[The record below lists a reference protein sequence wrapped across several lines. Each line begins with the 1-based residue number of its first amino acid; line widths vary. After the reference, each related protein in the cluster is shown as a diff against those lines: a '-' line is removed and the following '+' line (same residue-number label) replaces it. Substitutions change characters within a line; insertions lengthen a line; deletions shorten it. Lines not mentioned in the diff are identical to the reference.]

1 MGITL
6 VSFVLILSLI
16 VFVHELGHFL
26 VARRHGIVV
35 EEFGFGY
42 PPRLI
47 KLGKRNGTIYSLNL
61 IPFGGFVRLRGE
73 DDPSQPGNFAA
84 ASKWARATTL
94 LAGAGMNFALA
105 ILLLTVLTMLSGVPD
120 RSQPGA
126 VIGRVVPGSPAEQGG
141 LKEGDRIVAA
151 NETPV
156 ATTVDL
162 VTHTRAHLGQPVTY
176 RVVRRDPATG
186 RETTLTFVITPRPNP
201 PDNEGP
207 LGIEIFTV
215 MRRAWLWEA
224 LWSGVRT
231 TGEVIWLTFHI
242 PATLIR
248 EGRPITDAGLVGPV
262 GIAAATGD
270 VVRTAAQANSIQP
283 VLWFVGLL
291 STAVGITNLL
301 PIPALDGGRLLFV
314 IAEALRRRRIE
325 PAREGLIHL
334 VGFALLLLIM
344 GVVTAREITAL
355 VTGQGLDLGAR

>member
-1 MGITL
+1 MAITL

-42 PPRLI
+42 PPRLL
-47 KLGKRNGTIYSLNL
+47 KLGERHGTVYSLNM

-105 ILLLTVLTMLSGVPD
+105 IVLLTLLTMLSGVPD

-126 VIGRVVPGSPAEQGG
+126 VIGGIAPGSPAEQAG
-141 LKEGDRIVAA
+141 LQKGDRIVAA
-151 NETPV
+151 NETMV
-156 ATTVDL
+156 VTTVDL

-176 RVVRRDPATG
+176 LVVRRDPTTG
-186 RETTLTFVITPRPNP
+186 AETTLTFVIIPRPNP

-215 MRRAWLWEA
+215 MRPAWIWEA
-224 LWSGVRT
+224 LWSGIRT
-231 TGEVIWLTFHI
+231 TGEVIWLTFQI
-242 PATLIR
+242 PASLIR
-248 EGRPITDAGLVGPV
+248 AGRPIQEVGLVGPV

-270 VVRTAAQANSIQP
+270 VVRSATAANSVEPI
-283 VLWFVGLL
+283 LWFVGLL
-291 STAVGITNLL
+291 SMAVGITNLL

-314 IAEALRRRRIE
+314 IAEAIRRRRIE

-344 GVVTAREITAL
+344 GVVTANEITAL
-355 VTGQGLDLGAR
+355 VSGRGLDLGTR